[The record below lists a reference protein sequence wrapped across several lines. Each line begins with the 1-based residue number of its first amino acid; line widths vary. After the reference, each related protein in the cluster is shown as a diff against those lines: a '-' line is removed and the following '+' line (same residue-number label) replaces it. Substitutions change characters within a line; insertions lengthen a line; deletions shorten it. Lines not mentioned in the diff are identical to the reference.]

1 MKTNYV
7 SIQVFLLVII
17 IIVSCKNI
25 SPDNQENKE
34 LKSGILIENMD
45 TLVNP
50 GDNFMKY
57 VNGTWIK
64 NTEIP
69 ADKSSVSLFSNLVD
83 ETEENVKKI
92 IEESASGEFPNG
104 SDEQKI
110 GDLYNSFMD
119 IEKRNSIGVSPL
131 KSEFSRID
139 EINNYDELASYFA
152 YANKNG
158 FTVPLALFILPD
170 FKDPTKYSVFSW
182 QSGLGLPDREYYLKN
197 DERSKE
203 IQTKYTAHIE
213 KMYGLAELPDGEEA
227 AKLIMALETKIAEK
241 HMVKERVY
249 DFVDNYNM
257 LPIDTLSNI
266 APQFNWIGFLKEAGL
281 EKEEKLGIL
290 MIDYTMALD
299 NIITSTEL
307 ATWKTYLKWSVI
319 NANSTRLS
327 EAIDKQNFNF
337 YSKELRGTE
346 EQKPLW
352 RRGVKAVNSTLGEV
366 VGKVYVKKH
375 FKPEV
380 KKRMNTLVANLL
392 KAYQVSIIDLDWMSD
407 ETKKEALIKLSKFN
421 AKIGYPDKWKTY
433 DLEIKADDLYG
444 NLKRSSLLEY
454 NRELG
459 KLGQAIDKE
468 EWGVTPQT
476 VNAFY
481 DPFLNAITFPAAIL
495 QAPFFDMNAEDA
507 VNYGTIGAV
516 IGHEIGHGFDKS
528 GSTFDGDGLMRN
540 WWTDKD
546 REEFTKRTKNL
557 IAQYNVFE
565 VLPGLYVNGEFTLD
579 ENIGDLGGL
588 SIALKAYQ
596 ISLGEEESPEL
607 DGFTGEQRF
616 FIGWAQFWC
625 EKKRTE
631 ELRVMVNTDRH
642 SPPEFRANGI
652 VRNIPEFYSAFKV
665 QESDSLYL
673 VPENRVKIW

>member
-25 SPDNQENKE
+25 SPDNQESKE
-34 LKSGILIENMD
+34 LISGILIENMD

-92 IEESASGEFPNG
+92 IEESASGEFPDG

-119 IEKRNSIGVSPL
+119 IEKRNIIGVSPL
-131 KSEFSRID
+131 KNEFSRID

-257 LPIDTLSNI
+257 LPIDTLTNV
-266 APQFNWIGFLKEAGL
+266 APKFNWIGFLKEAGL
-281 EKEEKLGIL
+281 EKQEKFGIL

-392 KAYQVSIIDLDWMSD
+392 KAYKVSIIDLDWMSD

-631 ELRVMVNTDRH
+631 ELRVMVNTDPH

-673 VPENRVKIW
+673 NPENRVKIW